1 MEKSAIG
8 AAISLTFINSVQKL
22 YTNWSQTC
30 TNLGGKEWKNNNFHH
45 KVIYPLMQEI
55 IQEVNSNDGSSFLP
69 PGRAS
74 PPSLY
79 TIDRWKRGTKIPHIV
94 FPP

>member
-30 TNLGGKEWKNNNFHH
+30 TNLGGKEWKITTFTTRSYIHLCKKSSKKSTAMMDLH
-45 KVIYPLMQEI
+45 SYLLAGHLHPL
-55 IQEVNSNDGSSFLP
+55 FTP
-69 PGRAS
+69 
-74 PPSLY
+74 
-79 TIDRWKRGTKIPHIV
+79 
-94 FPP
+94 